1 MNVAEIDS
9 SIVQQ
14 DEHPVVE
21 THRNS
26 IEIDPVGFLTA
37 RNTPQPD
44 ELPAV
49 SEDIT
54 VSTARASEVV
64 EAEEEPPMVV
74 ELPKFEPM
82 TEQPSQ
88 RVVSE
93 TLPPG
98 LSTRDMYYQN
108 IVGRGGG
115 V

>member
-1 MNVAEIDS
+1 MLLRKLKNHNEEDKS
-9 SIVQQ
+9 PRY
-14 DEHPVVE
+14 DETP
-21 THRNS
+21 
-26 IEIDPVGFLTA
+26 
-37 RNTPQPD
+37 TPQPD

-49 SEDIT
+49 SEEIA
-54 VSTARASEVV
+54 VSNALASEVV
-64 EAEEEPPMVV
+64 EAEEEPLMVV
-74 ELPKFEPM
+74 EPKFETM

>member
-1 MNVAEIDS
+1 MLLRKLKSHNEEDKS
-9 SIVQQ
+9 PRY
-14 DEHPVVE
+14 DETP
-21 THRNS
+21 
-26 IEIDPVGFLTA
+26 
-37 RNTPQPD
+37 TPQPD

-54 VSTARASEVV
+54 VSTALASEVVEAEEEPPMVV

>member
-1 MNVAEIDS
+1 MLLRKLKSHNEEDKS
-9 SIVQQ
+9 PRY
-14 DEHPVVE
+14 DETP
-21 THRNS
+21 
-26 IEIDPVGFLTA
+26 
-37 RNTPQPD
+37 TPQPD

-49 SEDIT
+49 SDDIT
-54 VSTARASEVV
+54 VSTALASEVV

>member
-1 MNVAEIDS
+1 MKHRQKEMLLRKLKSHNEEDKS
-9 SIVQQ
+9 PRY
-14 DEHPVVE
+14 DETP
-21 THRNS
+21 
-26 IEIDPVGFLTA
+26 
-37 RNTPQPD
+37 TPQPD

-54 VSTARASEVV
+54 VSTALASE
-64 EAEEEPPMVV
+64 VV